1 MKPLRIDAAGD
12 RRRLASEP
20 LDETQLTAEI
30 SRILERRR
38 DRSTTSNAPKQR
50 WLGDE
55 ADEAYVAACMT
66 ADDHALAGTP
76 LKKSDEARS
85 PLAASG
91 LATAASPTEPST
103 LAWVRTAK
111 RQRTSARLK
120 SAAGWS
126 VSLLVSLTLV
136 AAAGFA
142 LAKWTSP
149 AKAPGTATVPA
160 LQDQQA
166 DAGGEATPP
175 SSRFNSLR

>member
-12 RRRLASEP
+12 RRRLVNEP

-38 DRSTTSNAPKQR
+38 ERSSAATAPKQR

-55 ADEAYVAACMT
+55 ADEAYVASCMT

-76 LKKSDEARS
+76 LEKSDEARS

-91 LATAASPTEPST
+91 FTTAASPTEPST

-166 DAGGEATPP
+166 DAGAEATPP